1 MFRVLAGAVLVGVMT
16 FGVAS
21 AETVKGKVT
30 RISGDSLTITAKA
43 AVKGQKGEAK
53 SYDIAK
59 DVKVYKMD
67 KKTRLDVA
75 DGLKAAE
82 LQNLGKKG
90 IQATLTVVDNKVT
103 EITIGGKGKKKKV
116 E

>member
-1 MFRVLAGAVLVGVMT
+1 MFRVLAGAALVLAMS
-16 FGVAS
+16 FGIAS
-21 AETVKGKVT
+21 AESVKGKIT
-30 RISGDSLTITAKA
+30 RISGDTITFTAKA
-43 AVKGQKGEAK
+43 AKGQKGESK
-53 SYDIAK
+53 TYDASK

-90 IQATLTVVDNKVT
+90 IQATLNVVDNKVT
-103 EITIGGKGKKKKV
+103 EITIGGKKKKA